1 MVVLSG
7 INKEYEWLIDK
18 LLSTYWASILSPRF
32 EDDVH
37 KVIIPV
43 KRLQE
48 LLENETQTKPLVD
61 IRMLSKTVLQW
72 LYDNGVITSA
82 HSMQEYTDILSCVEK
97 SINSV
102 L

>member
-7 INKEYEWLIDK
+7 VNKEYEWLIDK

-48 LLENETQTKPLVD
+48 LLENEVQTKPSPHSHVFAKSV
-61 IRMLSKTVLQW
+61 IQW
-72 LYDNGVITSA
+72 LYDDGILKAS
-82 HSMQEYTDILSCVEK
+82 HSMQEYTDILSSIEK
-97 SINSV
+97 SIRANT
-102 L
+102 